1 MFCLRQLLCIIP
13 AQQLILYM
21 AGIRR
26 FPAAVLTACRRFPLP
41 FCEPEAPPGSL
52 SAACMR
58 KIAMSEDMKNMFRP
72 AGRIALI
79 TGGTSGLGHAIAE
92 AFLQNGVDVAVCS
105 RHPDSAPELAELA
118 AKEGRRY
125 LPVRCDITKEAEVD
139 ALGEAVEQG
148 LGPATMLVNSAGM
161 NILKPAEDYDQE
173 AFEKVMA
180 LNVTGTHLVSKMA
193 ARRWMIPAHKGRIV
207 NLSSAKAFLGT
218 DRDYAAYCASKGAV
232 NMYTSQLGCEW
243 AKFGITV
250 NAIAPT
256 FVITP
261 INADRLANEEFRNSL
276 IRRIPIGRL
285 GTGRDMAAAALFLC
299 SEGAEFITGV
309 TLKVDGGVTSMQ

>member
-1 MFCLRQLLCIIP
+1 MN
-13 AQQLILYM
+13 
-21 AGIRR
+21 
-26 FPAAVLTACRRFPLP
+26 
-41 FCEPEAPPGSL
+41 ES
-52 SAACMR
+52 
-58 KIAMSEDMKNMFRP
+58 MKDLFRP
-72 AGRIALI
+72 AGTIALV

-125 LPVRCDITKEAEVD
+125 LAVRCDITKEDDV
-139 ALGEAVEQG
+139 EAMGDVVEKE
-148 LGPATMLVNSAGM
+148 LGPASILVNSAGM

-193 ARRWMIPAHKGRIV
+193 AKRWMIPAHKGRIV

-256 FVITP
+256 FVLTP
-261 INADRLANEEFRNSL
+261 INSDRLSNPDFYNSL
-276 IRRIPIGRL
+276 VRRIPMGRI

-299 SEGAEFITGV
+299 SEGASFITGV

>member
-1 MFCLRQLLCIIP
+1 MENMKDMFC
-13 AQQLILYM
+13 
-21 AGIRR
+21 
-26 FPAAVLTACRRFPLP
+26 
-41 FCEPEAPPGSL
+41 
-52 SAACMR
+52 
-58 KIAMSEDMKNMFRP
+58 P
-72 AGRIALI
+72 AGQIALV
-79 TGGTSGLGHAIAE
+79 TGGTSGIGKSIAE

-105 RHPDSAPELAELA
+105 RHPGSAPELAELA
-118 AKEGRRY
+118 AREGRRY
-125 LPVRCDITKEAEVD
+125 LAVYCDITKEDDV
-139 ALGEAVEQG
+139 EAMGQIVETQ

-161 NILKPAEDYDQE
+161 NILKHAEEYDQE
-173 AFEKVMA
+173 SFEKVMT

-218 DRDYAAYCASKGAV
+218 DRDYAAYCASKGAI

-256 FVITP
+256 FVLTP
-261 INADRLANEEFRNSL
+261 INADRMANKEFHDS
-276 IRRIPIGRL
+276 IVRRIPIGRL
-285 GTGRDMAAAALFLC
+285 GTGRDMAAAALFFC

>member
-1 MFCLRQLLCIIP
+1 MDNMKDMFH
-13 AQQLILYM
+13 
-21 AGIRR
+21 
-26 FPAAVLTACRRFPLP
+26 
-41 FCEPEAPPGSL
+41 
-52 SAACMR
+52 
-58 KIAMSEDMKNMFRP
+58 P
-72 AGRIALI
+72 AGQIALV
-79 TGGTSGLGHAIAE
+79 TGGTSGIGKAIAE

-118 AKEGRRY
+118 AREGRRY
-125 LPVRCDITKEAEVD
+125 LAVRCDITKEEDVA
-139 ALGEAVEQG
+139 ALGNTVESQ
-148 LGPATMLVNSAGM
+148 LGPATMLINSAGM

-173 AFEKVMA
+173 SFEKVMA

-193 ARRWMIPAHKGRIV
+193 AKRWMIPARKGRIV

-218 DRDYAAYCASKGAV
+218 DRDYAAYCASKGAI

-256 FVITP
+256 FVLTP
-261 INADRLANEEFRNSL
+261 INADRMANKEFHDS
-276 IRRIPIGRL
+276 IVRRIPIGRL
-285 GTGRDMAAAALFLC
+285 GTGRDMAAAALFFC
-299 SEGAEFITGV
+299 SEGAEFITGT